1 MVSAHLGIYPECP
14 LQDEFLERDSNM
26 TLLRTLLFV
35 PANRENMLAKAQTLP
50 ADVVVID
57 LEDAVPPAEKDSA
70 RNLARSA
77 IESLKAAG
85 KSVHV
90 RVNHLTTGLTKDDL
104 TAAVGPGLDGILMPK
119 VNGASQVRELDV
131 LLREQELHSGVRP
144 GTIALFPMIE
154 SARGV
159 LRCEEIAIAST
170 RIAGLALGGEDYAA
184 DLGIART
191 PEGRELDHARRVI
204 VHVCAAY
211 RLRALDAIYTNLHDE
226 PGLLA
231 DAHYARSI
239 GFSGKYVVHPDQI
252 EPVNRVFSPTQAEVE
267 SARKIVSA
275 FEAAEAQGL
284 GTLEV
289 DGQMV
294 DIPVVKRARATLATA
309 DAIAKASPT

>member
-1 MVSAHLGIYPECP
+1 
-14 LQDEFLERDSNM
+14 M

-35 PANRENMLAKAQTLP
+35 PANRENMLVKAQTLP
-50 ADVVVID
+50 ADVIVID

-70 RNLARSA
+70 RNHVRGA
-77 IESLKAAG
+77 IASLHAEG

-90 RVNHLTTGLTKDDL
+90 RVNHLTTGLTRDDL
-104 TAAVGPGLDGILMPK
+104 MAAVGPGLDGILMPK

-131 LLREQELHSGVRP
+131 LLREQELHSSVRP

-159 LRCEEIAIAST
+159 LRCEEIALAST

-184 DLGIART
+184 DLGIVRT

-204 VHVCAAY
+204 VHVGAAY
-211 RLRALDAIYTNLHDE
+211 RLRALDAIYTNLRDE
-226 PGLLA
+226 PGLTS
-231 DAHYARSI
+231 DARYARSI
-239 GFSGKYVVHPDQI
+239 GFSGKYVIHPDQI
-252 EPVNRVFSPTQAEVE
+252 EPVNRVFSPTQEEVE
-267 SARKIVSA
+267 SARRIVSA
-275 FEAAEAQGL
+275 YEAAEAQGL

-294 DIPVVKRARATLATA
+294 DIPVVKRARATLAA
-309 DAIAKASPT
+309 AEAIAGRT

>member
-1 MVSAHLGIYPECP
+1 
-14 LQDEFLERDSNM
+14 M
-26 TLLRTLLFV
+26 TLFRTLLFV
-35 PANRENMLAKAQTLP
+35 PANRENMLVKAQTLP
-50 ADVVVID
+50 ADVIVID
-57 LEDAVPPAEKDSA
+57 LEDAVPPAEKESA
-70 RNLARSA
+70 RGHARAA
-77 IESLKAAG
+77 IESLKTAG

-90 RVNHLTTGLTKDDL
+90 RVNHLTTGFTRDDL
-104 TAAVGPGLDGILMPK
+104 MAVVGPGLDGILMPK

-159 LRCEEIAIAST
+159 LRCEEIALASS
-170 RIAGLALGGEDYAA
+170 RIAGLPLGGEDYTA

-191 PEGRELDHARRVI
+191 PDGRELDYARRVI

-226 PGLLA
+226 PGLLS
-231 DAHYARSI
+231 DARYARSI

-252 EPVNRVFSPTQAEVE
+252 EPVNRVFSPTQEEIE
-267 SARKIVSA
+267 SARKIVLA
-275 FEAAEAQGL
+275 FEAAEAEGH

-294 DIPVVKRARATLATA
+294 DIPVVNRARALLAA
-309 DAIAKASPT
+309 AQAAASRG

>member
-1 MVSAHLGIYPECP
+1 
-14 LQDEFLERDSNM
+14 M
-26 TLLRTLLFV
+26 TLFRTLLFV
-35 PANRENMLAKAQTLP
+35 PANRENMLVKAQTLA
-50 ADVVVID
+50 ADIIVID
-57 LEDAVPPAEKDSA
+57 LEDAVPPAEKESA
-70 RNLARSA
+70 RNNVPHA

-85 KSVHV
+85 KSVHL
-90 RVNHLTTGLTKDDL
+90 RVNHLTTGLTRDDL
-104 TAAVGPGLDGILMPK
+104 MAAVGPGLDGILMPK

-131 LLREQELHSGVRP
+131 LLRERELHSSVRP

-170 RIAGLALGGEDYAA
+170 RIAGLGLGGEDYAA

-191 PEGRELDHARRVI
+191 PEGRELDYARRVI
-204 VHVCAAY
+204 VHVGAAY
-211 RLRALDAIYTNLHDE
+211 RLRALDAIYTNLRDE
-226 PGLLA
+226 PGLIS
-231 DAHYARSI
+231 DARYARSI
-239 GFSGKYVVHPDQI
+239 GFSGKYVIHPDQI
-252 EPVNRVFSPTQAEVE
+252 EPVNRVFSPTQEEVE

-294 DIPVVKRARATLATA
+294 DIPVVKRARATLDAA
-309 DAIAKASPT
+309 EAIAGRK

>member
-1 MVSAHLGIYPECP
+1 
-14 LQDEFLERDSNM
+14 M

-35 PANRENMLAKAQTLP
+35 PANRESMLVKAQTLP
-50 ADVVVID
+50 ADVIVID
-57 LEDAVPPAEKDSA
+57 LEDAVPPAEKESA
-70 RNLARSA
+70 RNHARGA

-104 TAAVGPGLDGILMPK
+104 MAAVGPGLDGILMPK

-131 LLREQELHSGVRP
+131 LLREQELHSAVRP

-170 RIAGLALGGEDYAA
+170 RIAGLALGGEDYVA

-204 VHVCAAY
+204 VHVGAAY
-211 RLRALDAIYTNLHDE
+211 RLRALDAIYTSLRDE
-226 PGLLA
+226 PGLLS
-231 DAHYARSI
+231 DARYARSI
-239 GFSGKYVVHPDQI
+239 GFSGKYVIHPDQI
-252 EPVNRVFSPTQAEVE
+252 EPVNRVFSPTQEEVE

-294 DIPVVKRARATLATA
+294 DIPVVRRARATLAA
-309 DAIAKASPT
+309 AEAIAGRT